1 MRNSPQQ
8 RNIMK
13 RKIIALS
20 IPLIISACGVP
31 QDDYDKLKLEKEA
44 LEEKLQDSELEIS
57 NLKQQ
62 NDDLIEEKRQIE
74 IEKNRTPF
82 VTENQALGYIKDY
95 YDFYDSDVDYRNVR
109 LRRLEDN
116 VFTVLL
122 EECTKKGS
130 FSNNDFFWTAR
141 IKQLTVNNDG
151 TYKLQL
157 SR

>member
-1 MRNSPQQ
+1 
-8 RNIMK
+8 MK

-20 IPLIISACGVP
+20 IPLIILACGVP
-31 QDDYDKLKLEKEA
+31 QDDYNKLKREKEE
-44 LEEKLQDSELEIS
+44 LEGKLQDVESEIS

-62 NDDLIEEKRQIE
+62 NDDLLEEKRQIE

-82 VTENQALGYIKDY
+82 VTESQALNYIKDY

-116 VFTVLL
+116 VFTVSL
-122 EECTKKGS
+122 EECTKKGN
-130 FSNNDFFWTAR
+130 FSNNDFFWTSR
-141 IKQLTVNNDG
+141 IKRLTVNNDG

>member
-1 MRNSPQQ
+1 
-8 RNIMK
+8 MK

-31 QDDYDKLKLEKEA
+31 QDEYDKLKLEKVA

-62 NDDLIEEKRQIE
+62 NDDLLEEKRQIE
-74 IEKNRTPF
+74 IEKNKTPF
-82 VTENQALGYIKDY
+82 VTESQALDYIKDY

-116 VFTVLL
+116 VFTVSL

-130 FSNNDFFWTAR
+130 FSDNDFFWTSR
-141 IKQLTVNNDG
+141 IKRLTVNSDG

>member
-1 MRNSPQQ
+1 
-8 RNIMK
+8 MK

-31 QDDYDKLKLEKEA
+31 QDDYNKLKLEKEA
-44 LEEKLQDSELEIS
+44 LDEKLQQSELEIS
-57 NLKQQ
+57 NLQQQ
-62 NDDLIEEKRQIE
+62 NDDLLEEKRQIE
-74 IEKNRTPF
+74 IEKNKTPF
-82 VTENQALGYIKDY
+82 VTESQALDYIKDY
-95 YDFYDSDVDYRNVR
+95 YNFYDSDVDYRNVR

-116 VFTVLL
+116 VFTVSL

-130 FSNNDFFWTAR
+130 FSDNDFFWTSR
-141 IKQLTVNNDG
+141 IKRLTVNSDG